1 MNGQP
6 IEFKTAL
13 PRAVWSS
20 HVPCGR
26 TCRGLLGR
34 CRDVALGTCFN
45 CYVNECAR
53 RRRSARQGAY
63 NPPVPETLVLP
74 LRNNLLLT
82 ITGQPSL
89 RALAGFLSAAIIHFK
104 NQQDIQQVPF
114 YTAGSFQGRVGTND
128 CAISHPGDTT
138 GHYLEPAAWLEA
150 LRDVHGCID
159 ALEEVRA
166 NLPLFRKQG
175 VGEGRS
181 KAVIE
186 LLEQPSPASHLAALG
201 ILLLG
206 PDEQNS
212 PPQTTIH

>member
-1 MNGQP
+1 MFLAAGHAGASLAAAVTLP
-6 IEFKTAL
+6 LEHASTATA
-13 PRAVWSS
+13 P
-20 HVPCGR
+20 
-26 TCRGLLGR
+26 
-34 CRDVALGTCFN
+34 
-45 CYVNECAR
+45 ECAR

-166 NLPLFRKQG
+166 NIPLFRKQG

-181 KAVIE
+181 KAVVE

>member
-1 MNGQP
+1 
-6 IEFKTAL
+6 
-13 PRAVWSS
+13 
-20 HVPCGR
+20 
-26 TCRGLLGR
+26 
-34 CRDVALGTCFN
+34 
-45 CYVNECAR
+45 
-53 RRRSARQGAY
+53 
-63 NPPVPETLVLP
+63 VPETLVLP

-104 NQQDIQQVPF
+104 NQQDIQQVPL

-138 GHYLEPAAWLEA
+138 GHYLEPSAWLEA
-150 LRDVHGCID
+150 LRDVHGRID
-159 ALEEVRA
+159 ALEELRA
-166 NLPLFRKQG
+166 NIPLIRKQG
-175 VGEGRS
+175 TGEGRI

-206 PDEQNS
+206 PDEQDS